1 MKDQLQDLLTK
12 CIQDLI
18 SKGTLNEMPSKIRID
33 HTKDNS
39 HGDYATNIALML
51 SKQAK
56 MSPVELAKIIIDQFE
71 QKSFMKKIEIAGP
84 GFINFFISQESSS
97 QL

>member
-1 MKDQLQDLLTK
+1 MKDQLQHLLTK

-51 SKQAK
+51 SSQAK
-56 MSPVELAKIIIDQFE
+56 MSPVELAQIIIDQLE
-71 QKSFMKKIEIAGP
+71 HRKLSE
-84 GFINFFISQESSS
+84 ES
-97 QL
+97 

>member
-1 MKDQLQDLLTK
+1 MKDQLQHLLTK

-51 SKQAK
+51 SSQ
-56 MSPVELAKIIIDQFE
+56 
-71 QKSFMKKIEIAGP
+71 QK
-84 GFINFFISQESSS
+84 
-97 QL
+97 